1 MCTRVC
7 PCTCALG
14 LINNKLIAPV
24 PREYHSRAPVGRV
37 ARMRCPRDTTAHSSR
52 GHAPYRSAKRLK
64 ILTHTPNRRNIR
76 AFRCGGD
83 GQRVPSHHGTVR
95 GVCRRSLWR
104 VNHLRPAPRPCR
116 KKVNFWTLRKSNRL
130 LKMAPPLVVSTCLT
144 PWQHGRG
151 VGTSTDSVTEMSI

>member
-1 MCTRVC
+1 MCNRVC

-24 PREYHSRAPVGRV
+24 PREYHSRAPY
-37 ARMRCPRDTTAHSSR
+37 RCPRDTTE
-52 GHAPYRSAKRLK
+52 RSTRTRRIERVLRLK
-64 ILTHTPNRRNIR
+64 ILKHTPNIGNIR
-76 AFRCGGD
+76 GCRCGGD

-151 VGTSTDSVTEMSI
+151 VGTSTDSVTDMSI

>member
-1 MCTRVC
+1 MCNRVC

-24 PREYHSRAPVGRV
+24 PREYHSRAPYEMSPRHQSPRERSTRTRRIERV
-37 ARMRCPRDTTAHSSR
+37 L
-52 GHAPYRSAKRLK
+52 RLK
-64 ILTHTPNRRNIR
+64 ILKHTPNIGNIR
-76 AFRCGGD
+76 GCRCGGD

>member
-1 MCTRVC
+1 MCNRVC

-24 PREYHSRAPVGRV
+24 PREYHSRAPY
-37 ARMRCPRDTTAHSSR
+37 RCPRDTTERSTR
-52 GHAPYRSAKRLK
+52 TRPYPERVLRLK
-64 ILTHTPNRRNIR
+64 ILKHTPNIGNIR
-76 AFRCGGD
+76 GCRCGGD

-151 VGTSTDSVTEMSI
+151 VGTSTDSVTGMSI

>member
-1 MCTRVC
+1 MCNRVC

-24 PREYHSRAPVGRV
+24 PREYHSRAPY
-37 ARMRCPRDTTAHSSR
+37 RCPRDTTERSTR
-52 GHAPYRSAKRLK
+52 TRPYPERVLRLK
-64 ILTHTPNRRNIR
+64 ILKHTPNIGNIR
-76 AFRCGGD
+76 GCRCGGD

-116 KKVNFWTLRKSNRL
+116 KKVNFWTLRKSNGL
-130 LKMAPPLVVSTCLT
+130 LKMAPPLVISTCLT
-144 PWQHGRG
+144 PWQHGGG
-151 VGTSTDSVTEMSI
+151 VGTSTDSVTDMSI